1 MIIFSENSIEQVK
14 AFFDYNESPINYTYI
29 FGKEFI
35 ENRAISVDLFK
46 TLGFVFTNKILMT
59 LLNEN
64 WQNNFSILA
73 FLPRR
78 THRNTTYWSTKKIVR
93 K

>member
-46 TLGFVFTNKILMT
+46 TLGFGFINIKL
-59 LLNEN
+59 
-64 WQNNFSILA
+64 
-73 FLPRR
+73 
-78 THRNTTYWSTKKIVR
+78 
-93 K
+93 

>member
-14 AFFDYNESPINYTYI
+14 AFFNYNENPINYTYI

-46 TLGFVFTNKILMT
+46 TLGFVFTNKI
-59 LLNEN
+59 
-64 WQNNFSILA
+64 FDDVIKRKLA
-73 FLPRR
+73 
-78 THRNTTYWSTKKIVR
+78 K
-93 K
+93 